1 MDELH
6 DITGVTGQPCWRRRR
21 RRRRRLSLSISL
33 LCPLREM
40 RFSLRKPAAR
50 RPGTG
55 EETLRARWKLLNSGL
70 PAGHGR
76 FRVVEFFCGF
86 PGCAPAAERT
96 AQCDSRRLWRKPYLV
111 KVFVAVTQR
120 DRPAIN
126 SAGGGTE
133 INAKTIPQA
142 VKQANWWASHVTL
155 TIMRRATL

>member
-1 MDELH
+1 MNVSGNGLSSASWHHWSDRAAVL
-6 DITGVTGQPCWRRRR
+6 GRRGGGGGGG
-21 RRRRRLSLSISL
+21 SLPIRL

-40 RFSLRKPAAR
+40 RFSLLKPPAS

-55 EETLRARWKLLNSGL
+55 EETLWARWNLLNSGL
-70 PAGHGR
+70 SAGHGR
-76 FRVVEFFCGF
+76 SRLADFFFFFSRGF
-86 PGCAPAAERT
+86 PGCALAAERT

-133 INAKTIPQA
+133 INAKNDTA
-142 VKQANWWASHVTL
+142 GC
-155 TIMRRATL
+155 